1 MWVSRQSHLRM
12 VAAMVNKRAKVLPRV
27 FRSKSERWGKNVD
40 RGGLTKASCE
50 EKAAVIL
57 LECVH
62 RVLSMHSV
70 LHEP

>member
-1 MWVSRQSHLRM
+1 M
-12 VAAMVNKRAKVLPRV
+12 VAAVVNKRAKVLPRV

-50 EKAAVIL
+50 EKVAVIL
-57 LECVH
+57 LERVH